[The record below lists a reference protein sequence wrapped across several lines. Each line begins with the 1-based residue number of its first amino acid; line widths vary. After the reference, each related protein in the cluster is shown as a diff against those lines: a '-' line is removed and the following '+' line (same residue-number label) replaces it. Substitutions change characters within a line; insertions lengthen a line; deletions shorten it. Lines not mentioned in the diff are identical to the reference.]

1 MQLSSL
7 LVNAFAGE
15 TVDSEVLETMLAVC
29 DSRMTYRSRYLRTQ
43 PAPGKTRQEGCDESH
58 AWLSVYCGDRL
69 GWVDLDPTNNVIPSL
84 DHITVGWGRDY
95 ADLCPIQGVVTGG
108 GTSDMSV
115 SVDVQLLSP
124 D

>member
-1 MQLSSL
+1 ME
-7 LVNAFAGE
+7 AFENRAG
-15 TVDSEVLETMLAVC
+15 VCQDFAHLQIACLRSIGLAARYV
-29 DSRMTYRSRYLRTQ
+29 SGYLRTQ
-43 PAPGKTRQEGCDESH
+43 PAPGKTRQDGCEESH
-58 AWLSVYCGDRL
+58 AWLSVYCGERL